1 MQFYG
6 VKQSKI
12 RWTVFEIKFMKGKNF
27 KENLEAQNYKVG
39 IKNLKKII
47 KIEEKI
53 GNFLV

>member
-1 MQFYG
+1 
-6 VKQSKI
+6 
-12 RWTVFEIKFMKGKNF
+12 MKGKNF

>member
-39 IKNLKKII
+39 IKNLRKII